1 MIDPC
6 IKGSIVAPMVEEI
19 LALREAARVSE
30 GELEARLASDS
41 LVLLDTKV
49 NPSEWVP
56 FRIYEQFAQLLE
68 AVEGAGDPHY
78 MRGRG
83 ERAGERLAD
92 AGIYQQLRFVEKIR
106 DDVRSMDLYMSDM
119 RLILSLQAA
128 LVNVGRWAAEIDP
141 DHPRRVMI
149 LAQDVESVPSCLMH
163 AMEGFFIG
171 VSRRA
176 HKSGIPWRAERPT
189 RGEIRFRMDRDIS
202 QLD

>member
-19 LALREAARVSE
+19 RDLRDAGRVGE

-41 LVLLDTKV
+41 LALLDTKV

-56 FRIYEQFAQLLE
+56 LRIYEQFAQLLE
-68 AVEGAGDPHY
+68 SVEGAGDPHY

-92 AGIYQQLRFVEKIR
+92 TGIYQQLRFVEKIR
-106 DDVRSMDLYMSDM
+106 DDIRCMEVYLSDM
-119 RLILSLQAA
+119 RLILSIQAA

-141 DHPRRVMI
+141 DHPNRVMI
-149 LAQDVESVPSCLMH
+149 VARESESVPGCLMD

-202 QLD
+202 NLD

>member
-1 MIDPC
+1 MVDPS

-19 LALREAARVSE
+19 LVLREADRVSE
-30 GELEARLASDS
+30 DELEARLASDS
-41 LVLLDTKV
+41 LALLETKV

-68 AVEGAGDPHY
+68 AVEGAGDPDY

-106 DDVRSMDLYMSDM
+106 DDIRCMEVYLSDM
-119 RLILSLQAA
+119 RLILSIQAA

-141 DHPRRVMI
+141 DHPNRVMI
-149 LAQDVESVPSCLMH
+149 VARESESVPGCLMD

-202 QLD
+202 NLD

>member
-41 LVLLDTKV
+41 LALLETKV

-68 AVEGAGDPHY
+68 AVEDAGDPDY

-83 ERAGERLAD
+83 ERAGKRLAD

-106 DDVRSMDLYMSDM
+106 NDTRCMDLYMSDM

-141 DHPRRVMI
+141 EHPNRVMI
-149 LAQDVESVPSCLMH
+149 VVREAESVPGCLVD

-171 VSRRA
+171 ISRRA
-176 HKSGIPWRAERPT
+176 HEREDCAT
-189 RGEIRFRMDRDIS
+189 
-202 QLD
+202 L

>member
-1 MIDPC
+1 MSDPC

-19 LALREAARVSE
+19 LALREAGRVSE

-41 LVLLDTKV
+41 LALLDTKV

-68 AVEGAGDPHY
+68 ALEGGGDPDY

-92 AGIYQQLRFVEKIR
+92 AGIYQQLRFVQKIAG
-106 DDVRSMDLYMSDM
+106 DVHSMDLYMSDM

-141 DHPRRVMI
+141 DHHDRVMVV
-149 LAQDVESVPSCLMH
+149 ARETESVPACLMK
-163 AMEGFFIG
+163 AMEGFFTGIAG
-171 VSRRA
+171 RA
-176 HKSGIPWRAERPT
+176 HTSGIRWRAERPS
-189 RGEIRFRMDRDIS
+189 RGEIRFRMDRNIS
-202 QLD
+202 DLD

>member
-6 IKGSIVAPMVEEI
+6 IKGNIVAPMVEEI

-49 NPSEWVP
+49 NASEWVP

-128 LVNVGRWAAEIDP
+128 LVNVGRWVVEIDP

>member
-1 MIDPC
+1 MVDPS

-19 LALREAARVSE
+19 LSLREAGRLSE
-30 GELEARLASDS
+30 SELEARLASDS
-41 LVLLDTKV
+41 LALLETKV
-49 NPSEWVP
+49 NPSDWVP
-56 FRIYEQFAQLLE
+56 LRIYEQFAQLLE
-68 AVEGAGDPHY
+68 AAEGAGDPHY

-83 ERAGERLAD
+83 ERAGERLAE

-106 DDVRSMDLYMSDM
+106 NDTRSMEIYMSDM

-141 DHPRRVMI
+141 EHPKRVMI
-149 LAQDVESVPSCLMH
+149 VARESESVPDCLMN

-176 HKSGIPWRAERPT
+176 HKGGIPWRAERPT
-189 RGEIRFRMDRDIS
+189 RGEIRFRMDRDVS
-202 QLD
+202 RLD

>member
-1 MIDPC
+1 MIAPC

-19 LALREAARVSE
+19 LALREAGRVSE

-41 LVLLDTKV
+41 LALLETKV

-68 AVEGAGDPHY
+68 AIEGAGDPHY

-83 ERAGERLAD
+83 QRAGERLAD

-106 DDVRSMDLYMSDM
+106 EDARSMDVYMSDM
-119 RLILSLQAA
+119 RLILSLQAV

-141 DHPRRVMI
+141 EHPDRVMI
-149 LAQDVESVPSCLMH
+149 VARETEAVPACLMN

-171 VSRRA
+171 ISQRA

-189 RGEIRFRMDRDIS
+189 RGEIRFRMDRDVS
-202 QLD
+202 DLD